1 MNYEIKKEDWAN
13 FLNTLGKRRFE
24 WRTRIEVVSS
34 EIGDQILADGLPLN
48 GFTVEKKGD
57 QMLIDI
63 SVGESRDAH
72 QTHNIKNP
80 LRVAYLPAD
89 DQHGDVID
97 IEEEDG
103 TKTLI
108 TFIEPMGILV
118 GFTYVEMAFSSAG

>member
-1 MNYEIKKEDWAN
+1 MNYEIKKDDWPN
-13 FLNTLGKRRFE
+13 FFNALGKRRFE
-24 WRTRIEVVSS
+24 WRTKIEVLSS
-34 EIGDQILADGLPLN
+34 EIGDQILADGLPLT

-63 SVGESRDAH
+63 SVGESTDAH

-80 LRVAYLPAD
+80 VKVAYLPAD
-89 DQHGDVID
+89 DKQGDVID
-97 IEEEDG
+97 IEEADG